1 MLFDVNH
8 YMYAGCY
15 RGYGDGAGGFYE
27 VYRHVFQKIHE
38 GEVAQE
44 SASTKDVSH
53 LPHDFGSSTTPWD
66 DVAAFYAGWES
77 FTSTLSFAWADP
89 YDVKEAPSRP
99 VRRAMDDENKKARR
113 AAKKARNDEVQALVR
128 FVKRRDPRVKARRQQ
143 AEEEKAERERQK
155 KLDAQQRKR
164 DTQIAKEQWRQQAEE
179 AMVAAEEEDR
189 LAGRVRLADLE
200 DDYDYGGG
208 KKKGKKGKKKKKTN
222 RDVET
227 PDVKNGEGNNIDTT
241 AEEDENGN
249 DQGTGAAEGKEGKT
263 GGKGSNIEDDVDVL
277 ADDVRAAMVDD
288 GGGSEV
294 EDRFEDSEEEQ
305 ESEEEEPDR
314 WWCECCRKEFKSQG
328 QMDNHLNSKKHKQAM
343 KKFEQGK

>member
-179 AMVAAEEEDR
+179 
-189 LAGRVRLADLE
+189 
-200 DDYDYGGG
+200 
-208 KKKGKKGKKKKKTN
+208 
-222 RDVET
+222 
-227 PDVKNGEGNNIDTT
+227 
-241 AEEDENGN
+241 
-249 DQGTGAAEGKEGKT
+249 
-263 GGKGSNIEDDVDVL
+263 
-277 ADDVRAAMVDD
+277 VRAQAVAD
-288 GGGSEV
+288 GIV
-294 EDRFEDSEEEQ
+294 PVVKCWLLNDCPEEARENCLAYQ
-305 ESEEEEPDR
+305 
-314 WWCECCRKEFKSQG
+314 
-328 QMDNHLNSKKHKQAM
+328 N
-343 KKFEQGK
+343 QGKPCWQHFRSKDGCLKEDCLNCKVFRGTPVPVVGD